1 MTTALLTEPDAA
13 HRYTI
18 SDDELEVAAEESA
31 LSYTYQTSA
40 YYRCCN

>member
-1 MTTALLTEPDAA
+1 MTIASSEDVLRVDV
-13 HRYTI
+13 
-18 SDDELEVAAEESA
+18 SDDELEAAAEEMA